1 MIVKDTCGDEVFR
14 QMNLRLSILA
24 STTLSAV
31 SSPRAGLFVFDPG
44 LELAI
49 LLTQLIDEPL
59 VQYNDLSCLF

>member
-1 MIVKDTCGDEVFR
+1 
-14 QMNLRLSILA
+14 MNLRLSILA